1 MKLII
6 PTIFES
12 SNGSSFSYDIFS
24 RLLKSRIIILTGE
37 IDDNVASLVI
47 SELLYLDSLNH
58 EDISLYINSP
68 GGSVTSGLA
77 IYDTMNKIKSDVS
90 TYALGLAASMGA
102 FILSGGTKGK
112 RYIME
117 NAEVMI
123 HEVSTS
129 FSGKSTDIENETEH
143 IKKIKN
149 RINKILAKNTGK
161 SLKQIEHDTKI
172 DNYMDADQALKYG
185 IIDKIIK

>member
-1 MKLII
+1 MII

-12 SNGSSFSYDIFS
+12 TNGRSFSYDIYS

-37 IDDNVASLVI
+37 INDNVASLII

-77 IYDTMNKIKSDVS
+77 IYDAMNLIESDVA
-90 TYALGLAASMGA
+90 TYAMGIAASMGA
-102 FILSGGTKGK
+102 FILAGGQKGK
-112 RYIME
+112 RFALE

-123 HEVSTS
+123 HEVSS
-129 FSGKSTDIENETEH
+129 SMSGKSTDIEVESEH
-143 IKKIKN
+143 IKSIKN
-149 RINKILAKNTGK
+149 RMNRLLAKNTGK
-161 SLKQIEHDTKI
+161 TIKEIENDTKI
-172 DNYMDADQALKYG
+172 DNYMDAERAKKYG
-185 IIDKIIK
+185 LVDKIIK

>member
-1 MKLII
+1 MNMII

-37 IDDNVASLVI
+37 IDDNVASLII

-102 FILSGGTKGK
+102 FILSGGTNGK

-161 SLKQIEHDTKI
+161 SLSEIERDTKI

-185 IIDKIIK
+185 IVDKIIK